1 MSSIIKGSVNWFNQ
15 DGTKSSKT
23 EDLPGKGVSMPTD
36 DKFHAV
42 NSLWSDTTKIIANS
56 AQLYEASPSSELST
70 VMTLLDSAKRIL
82 NNMSNE
88 IAYKLEEEY
97 EGVPVTKK
105 KKK

>member
-1 MSSIIKGSVNWFNQ
+1 MSSIIKGNVNWANQ
-15 DGTKSSKT
+15 EDIVKPDKLPSKG
-23 EDLPGKGVSMPTD
+23 ESMPTD

-56 AQLYEASPSSELST
+56 NELYEASPSSELST
-70 VMTLLDSAKRIL
+70 VITLLNSAKRIL

>member
-15 DGTKSSKT
+15 DETKSSKT
-23 EDLPGKGVSMPTD
+23 EGLPGKAKSMDTD

-42 NSLWSDTTKIIANS
+42 NSLWSDTTKLITNS

-70 VMTLLDSAKRIL
+70 VIALLGSAKRIL

-88 IAYKLEEEY
+88 TAYKLEEEY
-97 EGVPVTKK
+97 KSK
-105 KKK
+105 AD